1 MARMGLITDN
11 AELLVYLDGALHVT
25 ILGGVKL
32 SGLDRMRVTLKI
44 IPASGGTMAG
54 NSSQAAAFRHN
65 LDLYNRIQVE
75 QLVEKASETLD
86 VSAGE
91 VSGVISRLTAAL
103 EDYRSG
109 RLEALKPK
117 EPQKKELT
125 DAEHKV
131 ALKFLTSPDL
141 LERTRQSLAGSGI
154 IGEETN
160 SLVAYLVYTSRKRET
175 PLHLMYLG
183 SSGTGKTWLQ
193 ERVSELMPEEDKLE
207 ITTLSMNA
215 FYYFGREELK
225 HKLLLIEDLDG
236 AESVLYPLR
245 ELQSKRRISKTVTLK
260 DSKGNLKTVTLNVEG
275 PVCVS
280 GCTTREEL
288 YEDNANRCILLY
300 MDNSPEQDLRIM
312 DYQRRLSAGK
322 VDQYQERS
330 IRLAVQNVQR
340 LLRPISIRNPFALYL
355 ALPEAVFKPRRTML
369 LLLLFTETIT
379 WYHQYQRE
387 LKTDTASGEQY
398 VESMPGDIE
407 AAFQLLETAILKKS
421 DELSDACRNFFE
433 RLKSH
438 LKAKDQE
445 SFSAREIRSA
455 FRLSPSSLKRHLWDL
470 ERMGYTKIIRGSRY
484 KGFEYQVSSFGDLET
499 LKVNAR
505 ALISQVLEK
514 VKAANEASS
523 VDRSPAVAHKAGGPR
538 KSLKASIVEAVVHT
552 LRNAR
557 HPTPP
562 ASKWAVC
569 APCGRIQP
577 VAAHAKL

>member
-1 MARMGLITDN
+1 MGLITDN
-11 AELLVYLDGALHVT
+11 AELLVYLDGALYVT

-44 IPASGGTMAG
+44 IPSGGTVAG
-54 NSSQAAAFRHN
+54 NSSHGAAFRHN

-75 QLVEKASETLD
+75 QLVEKVSETLD
-86 VSAGE
+86 ISAGE
-91 VSGVISRLTAAL
+91 VSGVISRLTASL
-103 EDYRSG
+103 EEYRSG

-117 EPQKKELT
+117 EPQKKELS
-125 DAEHKV
+125 DAEHKA
-131 ALKFLTSPDL
+131 ALKFLASPNL
-141 LERTRQSLAGSGI
+141 LERTRQCLADSGI

-225 HKLLLIEDLDG
+225 HKLLLIEELDG

-245 ELQSKRRISKTVTLK
+245 ELQSKLRISKTVTLK

-300 MDNSPEQDLRIM
+300 MDNSVEQDIRIM
-312 DYQRRLSAGK
+312 DYQRRLSAGR
-322 VDQYQERS
+322 VDQYRERS
-330 IRLAVQNVQR
+330 IRQAVQNVQR
-340 LLRPISIRNPFALYL
+340 LLRPISIRNPFAPYL

-387 LKTDTASGEQY
+387 LKTDTATGEQY
-398 VESMPGDIE
+398 VESTPGDIE
-407 AAFQLLETAILKKS
+407 AAFTLLETAILKKS

-433 RLKSH
+433 RLKSY

-455 FRLSPSSLKRHLWDL
+455 FRLSPSSLKRHLWEL
-470 ERMGYTKIIRGSRY
+470 ERMGYIKIIRGSRY

-514 VKAANEASS
+514 VKVANEASA
-523 VDRSPAVAHKAGGPR
+523 VDRSPSVAQGAGGPR
-538 KSLKASIVEAVVHT
+538 KKLKESTVEAV
-552 LRNAR
+552 A
-557 HPTPP
+557 PT
-562 ASKWAVC
+562 
-569 APCGRIQP
+569 
-577 VAAHAKL
+577 H